1 MASNCL
7 PSLCKLL
14 EMMPLLKTVITW
26 PSLQRL
32 VSASD
37 ACG

>member
-1 MASNCL
+1 MAPNCL
-7 PSLCKLL
+7 PSSRKLL
-14 EMMPLLKTVITW
+14 EMMPSLKTVITW

-37 ACG
+37 ARG